1 MTALLPVTDDR
12 SDWRCH
18 ARFGNYG
25 RRQVNDM
32 NHRNSRYDGDLEMFV
47 DPPRKP
53 NLARLR
59 FLRWLGE
66 QGRLE
71 HALAGPPCGEIALA
85 STVVGEYPDE
95 IKAA

>member
-1 MTALLPVTDDR
+1 
-12 SDWRCH
+12 
-18 ARFGNYG
+18 
-25 RRQVNDM
+25 
-32 NHRNSRYDGDLEMFV
+32 MFV

-71 HALAGPPCGEIALA
+71 HALAGPPCGVIALL
-85 STVVGEYPDE
+85 STVVGEYPYE